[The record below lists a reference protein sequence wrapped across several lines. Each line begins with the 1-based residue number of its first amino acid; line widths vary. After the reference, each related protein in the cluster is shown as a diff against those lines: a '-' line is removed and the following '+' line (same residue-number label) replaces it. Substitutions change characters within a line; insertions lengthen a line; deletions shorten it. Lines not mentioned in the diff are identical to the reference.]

1 MKILLR
7 RGSTNT
13 EPGAVATGSAK
24 RGIHRHCKLAFL
36 AIHEMGVLFIASP
49 TQSLP
54 LPVLY
59 SSTHMQIDLAGKFI
73 LLSRVLISL
82 PVIAF
87 ATFCTARWYLPH
99 ATTGK

>member
-36 AIHEMGVLFIASP
+36 AIHEMEVLFIASP
-49 TQSLP
+49 TQSLRSRFCIRRP
-54 LPVLY
+54 
-59 SSTHMQIDLAGKFI
+59 TMQINSVG
-73 LLSRVLISL
+73 
-82 PVIAF
+82 
-87 ATFCTARWYLPH
+87 
-99 ATTGK
+99 